1 MMGLVI
7 DFHNHFYP
15 RAYLEELEKGVGF
28 ATLFTDEMGRLI
40 INYEGDYNIVA
51 DSHINLEERLKAMD
65 RWGIDMQVLTL
76 TTPGVERESV
86 ERGVRLARVT
96 NDEFGRIVERYPDRF
111 TALAA
116 LPMQDPKAAV
126 EELERAVK
134 ECGLRGAT
142 LMSNVGG
149 RPLDW
154 EPFIQVYEKAA
165 ELDVPLFIHPASPIN
180 QRGMGDYRLVPIL
193 GFGVDT
199 TLSLLRL
206 VFSGVLKR
214 LPGLKLVASHLGGVF
229 PYLRGRIDR
238 GFEAYPECK
247 VRISEPPTRYL
258 REVWMDSICYDED
271 VLISTYSFSGAGK
284 IVLGSDYPHQ
294 IGDIEL
300 AVERI
305 KRLPIGE
312 EEKDMILG
320 ENAVRLLK
328 I

>member
-1 MMGLVI
+1 MGQVI

-15 RAYLEELEKGVGF
+15 RAYLEELKKGVGF
-28 ATLFTDEMGRLI
+28 ASLSRDEMGRLI
-40 INYEGDYNIVA
+40 INYEGDYNIVVGP
-51 DSHINLEERLKAMD
+51 HIDLEERLKAMD
-65 RWGIDMQVLTL
+65 RWGIDIQVLTL
-76 TTPGVERESV
+76 TTPGVERETA
-86 ERGVRLARVT
+86 ERGLRLAKAT
-96 NDEFGRIVERYPDRF
+96 NDEFGRIVEKYPDRF
-111 TALAA
+111 AALAA
-116 LPMQDPKAAV
+116 LPMQDPTAAA

-154 EPFIQVYEKAA
+154 GPFIQVYEKAV

-180 QRGMGDYRLVPIL
+180 QGGMGDYRLVPIL

-199 TLSLLRL
+199 TLSILRL

-247 VRISEPPTRYL
+247 VNISEPPSHYL
-258 REVWMDSICYDED
+258 REIWMDSICYDED
-271 VLISTYSFSGAGK
+271 ILMSTISFSGAEK
-284 IVLGSDYPHQ
+284 IVLGSDHPHQ
-294 IGDIEL
+294 IGDIER
-300 AVERI
+300 AVERVR
-305 KRLPIGE
+305 RLPIGE
-312 EEKDMILG
+312 GEKNMILG
-320 ENAVRLLK
+320 ENAARLLK
-328 I
+328 L